1 MTEIE
6 RLKADRDV
14 AIAAAYA
21 AWDATVKSANGVC
34 NAAYVDANKAYKA
47 ALAAIAAQTKEQT
60 DD

>member
-34 NAAYVDANKAYKA
+34 NAAYVDANRVYKA
-47 ALAAIAAQTKEQT
+47 ALAAQEKEQT
-60 DD
+60 GD